1 MDGSPLD
8 WRPTGIELAVLVSG
22 LTSMGLEILA
32 GRLLAPEFGSS
43 LYTWGSV
50 IGVFL
55 AALSLGYYRGGR
67 QAREATRSK
76 LAVLMLWSAAYV
88 AFLLLVGDLVLRAT
102 GSLPVPARFAPLF
115 PVTILFGPPVY
126 LLGFI
131 SPYAAELSDR
141 ETPGAASGH
150 VYALGTVGSIA
161 GAFLT
166 TFFLVPSL
174 SVSTVGLLFGGVLVA
189 ASAGLSLPSL
199 SRERISQIGVVLL
212 VLVGVVMTGPL
223 GAAVAGETVYRTQ
236 TPYQSLAVVDSDG
249 VRTLYLDGQPH
260 SAMDLD
266 DPDRHVFDYTGY
278 FHIPL
283 LMTED
288 VDRVLFVGGGGFTG
302 PKHFAR
308 MGMTVDVAEI
318 DPVVVRTARE
328 HFGVEEVEESA
339 NLNVHTVGGRQF
351 LQETNHT
358 YDLIVLDA
366 YKRDKVPF
374 QLTTVEFMRLAADR
388 LDEDGVLL
396 ANVISAPG
404 GPASKFYRAEYRT
417 MAEVFPQVY
426 AFPTSSTGLVQNIEL
441 VATKDATRITE
452 AELRRRAAT
461 REVGADLS
469 RAVGFY
475 RTDVPTEDVPVL
487 RDGRA
492 PVEQLLDPMAGKAY
506 VVEGANGTAST
517 SRSPSV
523 ERPRPVR
530 EPPVVG

>member
-1 MDGSPLD
+1 MERSLD
-8 WRPTGIELAVLVSG
+8 WRPTGIELAVLTSG

-67 QAREATRSK
+67 RASDATRSD
-76 LAVLMLWSAAYV
+76 LATLLLWSAGYV
-88 AFLLLVGDLVLRAT
+88 AFLLFAGDLVLRAS

-141 ETPGAASGH
+141 ETKGAASGH

-174 SVSTVGLLFGGVLVA
+174 SVRTVGLLFGVVLVA

-199 SRERISQIGVVLL
+199 SRERITRIGVVLL
-212 VLVGVVMTGPL
+212 VLAGVVLMGPL

-236 TPYQSLAVVDSDG
+236 SPYQSLEVVDSGG

-260 SAMDLD
+260 SAMDLE
-266 DPDRHVFDYTGY
+266 DPDRHVFDYTRY
-278 FHIPL
+278 FHLPL
-283 LMTED
+283 LMTEN

-302 PKHFAR
+302 PKQFER
-308 MGMTVDVAEI
+308 MGMTVDVVEI
-318 DPVVVRTARE
+318 DPVVVRTAKEYFR
-328 HFGVEEVEESA
+328 VEESED
-339 NLNVHTVGGRQF
+339 LRIHTADGRQF
-351 LQETNHT
+351 MEETDRT

-374 QLTTVEFMRLAADR
+374 QLTTVEFMGLVADR
-388 LDEDGVLL
+388 LDEDGILL
-396 ANVISAPG
+396 ANVISAPS

-417 MAEVFPQVY
+417 MARVFPQVY

-441 VATKDATRITE
+441 VATKDSTRITE
-452 AELRRRAAT
+452 AELRRRAAA
-461 REVGADLS
+461 RDVGANLT

-475 RTDVPTEDVPVL
+475 RTDVRTDDVPVL

-492 PVEQLLDPMAGKAY
+492 PVEQLLDPMAGRAY
-506 VVEGANGTAST
+506 VLEGANGTART
-517 SRSPSV
+517 GGEPRAATG
-523 ERPRPVR
+523 RPV
-530 EPPVVG
+530 VAG

>member
-67 QAREATRSK
+67 RAREATRSR
-76 LAVLMLWSAAYV
+76 LATLLLWSAGYV

-166 TFFLVPSL
+166 TFLLVPSL

-199 SRERISQIGVVLL
+199 SRERLARIGVVLL
-212 VLVGVVMTGPL
+212 VLVGVVLTGPL
-223 GAAVAGETVYRTQ
+223 GAAVTGETVYRTQ

-260 SAMDLD
+260 SAMDVD
-266 DPDRHVFDYTGY
+266 DPDRHVFDYTAY
-278 FHIPL
+278 FHLPL
-283 LMTED
+283 LMSED

-318 DPVVVRTARE
+318 DPVVVRTAE
-328 HFGVEEVEESA
+328 EYFGVEESA
-339 NLNVHTVGGRQF
+339 NLDVHTVGGRQF
-351 LQETNHT
+351 LQETDRT

-374 QLTTVEFMRLAADR
+374 QLTTVEFMRLVADR
-388 LDEDGVLL
+388 LDEDGILL

-404 GPASKFYRAEYRT
+404 GPASKFYRAEYHT
-417 MAEVFPQVY
+417 MAQVFPQVY
-426 AFPTSSTGLVQNIEL
+426 AFPTSATGLVQNIEL
-441 VATKDATRITE
+441 VATKDDTRITE

-461 REVGADLS
+461 REVGANLS

-475 RTDVPTEDVPVL
+475 RTDVPTDDVPVL

-506 VVEGANGTAST
+506 VVEGANGTTST
-517 SRSPSV
+517 SGSIRVERRRGVRSPALAA
-523 ERPRPVR
+523 
-530 EPPVVG
+530 